1 MENEI
6 LEHHGIKGQKWGV
19 RRFQNRDGTLTAAG
33 KRRQIAD
40 GRLRGDSEKE
50 KHGLSD
56 KQKTLIK
63 AGAAAA
69 VTALAAYG
77 AYKLGKSG
85 KINGLIKRGQETV
98 GKVIEAAK
106 NKKVSKTDLS
116 SMSDAD
122 LKAKVSRM
130 ALEQQYKKLSTP
142 NVSKGK
148 QVTDKLLKTAGGIAG
163 ATSTG
168 LTIYNNVKRIEKIM
182 EDEKKSK
189 KNMTRQE

>member
-6 LEHHGIKGQKWGV
+6 LEHHGIKGQRWGV

-40 GRLRGDSEKE
+40 GRLRGDPEKE
-50 KHGLSD
+50 KRGLSD

-69 VTALAAYG
+69 VTAIAAYG
-77 AYKLGKSG
+77 AYKLGKAGKFDGVIKSG
-85 KINGLIKRGQETV
+85 KEAAEKIV
-98 GKVIEAAK
+98 AAAK

-122 LKAKVSRM
+122 LKAKVARM
-130 ALEQQYKKLSTP
+130 ALEQQYKKLSP
-142 NVSKGK
+142 PKVNKGK
-148 QVTDKLLKTAGGIAG
+148 QVVDKLIKTAGTIAG
-163 ATSTG
+163 VTSTG
-168 LTIYNNVKRIEKIM
+168 LTIYNNVKRIGKIM
-182 EDEKKSK
+182 EDEAKAGR
-189 KNMTRQE
+189 NMERRE